1 MNGRII
7 HARTPEAR
15 AAAAFFTMLDRFIAP
30 ENRPHHL
37 DYKEIETLVTPFI
50 VRERLMARLE
60 EFEEEKTP
68 ERKKILEQRKS
79 LAETAIIRNP
89 FWRTDPHVTD

>member
-15 AAAAFFTMLDRFIAP
+15 AAAAFFTMLERFVAK
-30 ENRPHHL
+30 EHRPHL
-37 DYKEIETLVTPFI
+37 DYKDVETLVAPII
-50 VRERLMARLE
+50 VRERLLARLE
-60 EFEEEKTP
+60 EFEEEKTS